1 MSIIIV
7 FPFTQNEE
15 ENHYSGWLAKPALVS
30 STGSKKEQTENAQ
43 EKAPTTEPT
52 TTLPSTGD

>member
-1 MSIIIV
+1 M
-7 FPFTQNEE
+7 FPFTQNEK
-15 ENHYSGWLAKPALVS
+15 ENPYSGWLAKPGLAS
-30 STGSKKEQTENAQ
+30 ITGSKKEQTENAQ